1 MGETGQTF
9 LIHSLGVIF
18 RCVFLVRKKR
28 LNTLKPSYFVSNVVG
43 LFVGFPRHKRV
54 IDGFARCL
62 MCRVDLSIAGRGLQN
77 LWGHWKGAEHTRLEQ
92 KFRIM
97 TQRPLLDKSCRP
109 VSAEED
115 TRIRIDRMVEP
126 PVYLESPISLS
137 LEERVALEREVEE
150 EGSRPVLPDGSAAY
164 LWLCFFLNCFGA
176 VTGFQSLM
184 RLMVGWTGSLLG
196 EMNFVARS
204 LTVPKCQVP

>member
-1 MGETGQTF
+1 M
-9 LIHSLGVIF
+9 V
-18 RCVFLVRKKR
+18 LVRKKR

-54 IDGFARCL
+54 LDGFARCL
-62 MCRVDLSIAGRGLQN
+62 KCRVDLSIAGRGLQN

-115 TRIRIDRMVEP
+115 KRIRLERMVEA

-137 LEERVALEREVEE
+137 LEEREAEE
-150 EGSRPVLPDGSAAY
+150 ENSRPVLSEESAAY
-164 LWLCFFLNCFGA
+164 LWLWFFLNCFA
-176 VTGFQSLM
+176 SVAGFESLM
-184 RLMVGWTGSLLG
+184 RLMDG
-196 EMNFVARS
+196 
-204 LTVPKCQVP
+204 